1 MTTPERQT
9 PIGGVVHTYQKYNP
23 TEFPSPTAEAPDM
36 VSVLLSTHWP
46 MESIGN

>member
-23 TEFPSPTAEAPDM
+23 TEFPSPTAEPPDM
-36 VSVLLSTHWP
+36 VSGAFEHALAYGKTGS
-46 MESIGN
+46 